1 MEKEFGTLIYSMIN
15 NIIIA
20 IIKVAGGMLFGLS
33 SLFADGLH
41 TFSDFITDIVSL
53 VGTKI
58 SEKKPTKH
66 HPFGFGRV
74 EYLTNLFIGI
84 ILLVLGIYIISNS
97 FGKEH
102 VIPSLSLLWLLLA
115 TIILKGVCILEMIRK
130 GKQIK
135 SKVLLTSAEE
145 SKADLYS
152 TIGVGIIT
160 IVLQFSDK
168 YPMLRY
174 IDLIGSILIGV
185 IVLKTAK
192 EIICSNSL
200 ALIGE
205 IEEDEEEINRVKEF
219 LNKFHEIKREDI
231 YLIKY
236 GGYFKLQLGIKL
248 DENMNLKKI
257 MSLEKNIKRKIIRNK
272 KFNIRYV
279 TITVL
284 EK

>member
-1 MEKEFGTLIYSMIN
+1 MKKEFGTLIYSMIS
-15 NIIIA
+15 NIVIA
-20 IIKVAGGMLFGLS
+20 IIKVVGGIIFGLS

-84 ILLVLGIYIISNS
+84 ILLILGIYIIVTS

-102 VIPSLSLLWLLLA
+102 VIPNLSLLWLLLA
-115 TIILKGVCILEMIRK
+115 TIILKGLCIFEMVRK
-130 GKQIK
+130 GKKIK
-135 SKVLLTSAEE
+135 SKILLTSAQE

-160 IVLQFSDK
+160 VILQFSNK
-168 YPMLRY
+168 YPILRNV
-174 IDLIGSILIGV
+174 DLIGSILIGI

-192 EIICSNSL
+192 EIIFSNSL

-205 IEEDEEEINRVKEF
+205 IEEDKEEINRVKAF
-219 LNKFHEIKREDI
+219 LNQFHEIKREDI

-236 GGYFKLQLGIKL
+236 GKYYKLQLGIKL
-248 DENMNLKKI
+248 EGNMNLIKI
-257 MSLEKNIKRKIIRNK
+257 MNIEKQIKRKIIRHRE
-272 KFNIRYV
+272 FNVRYV

-284 EK
+284 DK